1 MMNQLMISLEI
12 MAKGMGGIFV
22 ALIVIMASVYLM
34 AKVFKDKS

>member
-12 MAKGMGGIFV
+12 MAKGMGGIFA

-34 AKVFKDKS
+34 AKVFKDKA